1 FKIRNV
7 TGQVGSTRAAGVLRQ
22 IDIRIHSRKIRYRLA
37 RDALLRLRGHGNW
50 EDALRPL
57 LDGDVR
63 GVNERADH
71 DPDRGEFLVE
81 EGIVSRVRGEGKRH
95 LSWIW
100 YQPNISEDDPE
111 FRDALCVEWCKS
123 RARMLRWREE
133 VLLLNE
139 LGRMSDYAM
148 WKSEWWLKRFVGGD
162 GMKGNDIEPDL
173 IEGLNSYAW
182 QQASFQS
189 EAAERILDTWD
200 KLRSPAT
207 MVLARTSNLQTI
219 TVDID
224 DGEEEGAERNAEEDL

>member
-1 FKIRNV
+1 RDRVRACVADLTKVEARLREAEAQDALEGVRDGLRARSGAHRFKIRNV

-63 GVNERADH
+63 GVNERA
-71 DPDRGEFLVE
+71 FWLK

-139 LGRMSDYAM
+139 ELGRMSDYAM
-148 WKSEWWLKRFVGGD
+148 WKSEWWL
-162 GMKGNDIEPDL
+162 
-173 IEGLNSYAW
+173 
-182 QQASFQS
+182 
-189 EAAERILDTWD
+189 
-200 KLRSPAT
+200 
-207 MVLARTSNLQTI
+207 
-219 TVDID
+219 
-224 DGEEEGAERNAEEDL
+224 